1 MATRDD
7 LDAWVLA
14 AIVRCGGEA
23 SVIEVARDIWRHHR
37 TELEQSG
44 DLLYTWQ
51 YDMRWAAQR
60 LRHSKQLRTAEE
72 CPRGRWMLPPGRR

>member
-1 MATRDD
+1 MLEA
-7 LDAWVLA
+7 
-14 AIVRCGGEA
+14 VRHCGGEA
-23 SVIEVARDIWRHHR
+23 SVIEVARHIWRNHQG
-37 TELEQSG
+37 ELEASG

-60 LRHSKQLRTAEE
+60 LRNDGVLRTAEE

>member
-7 LDAWVLA
+7 LDDWVLDA
-14 AIVRCGGEA
+14 VVRLGGEA
-23 SVIEVARDIWRHHR
+23 TVIEVAREIWHRHQA
-37 TELEQSG
+37 ELESSG

-60 LRHSKQLRTAEE
+60 LRNDKKLRVAEE